1 MQKVIVCKN
10 VHKLYNLGTKAE
22 VKALNGISLEI
33 KKSERMAIIGPSGCG
48 KSTLLHLLG
57 CLDRPTSG
65 KILFKGKD
73 VSKLSDNELAKIRRE
88 QIGFV
93 FQFFYLIPTLTALEN
108 VMLPMAFAGVSK
120 KERERRARELLRLVG
135 LEKRL
140 QHRRSELSGGEAQRV
155 AIARAMANNPEIIL
169 ADEPTGNLD
178 SKAGKEI
185 IETLIK
191 LNEKKGVTLVIVTH
205 DPIIAKKAKR
215 IIYLKDGKIVK
226 EVKR

>member
-1 MQKVIVCKN
+1 MEKVIVCKD
-10 VHKLYNLGTKAE
+10 VHKVYNLGTKAE

-33 KKSERMAIIGPSGCG
+33 KKSERIAIIGPSGCG

-65 KILFKGKD
+65 KILFKGRD
-73 VSKLSDNELAKIRRE
+73 VSRLSDDELARIRRE

-108 VMLPMAFAGVSK
+108 VMLPMAFAGVGK
-120 KERERRARELLRLVG
+120 KEREKRARELLELVG
-135 LEKRL
+135 LEKRM

-178 SKAGKEI
+178 SRSGKEI
-185 IETLIK
+185 IDTLIK
-191 LNEKKGVTLVIVTH
+191 LNEEKGVTLVIVTH
-205 DPIIAKKAKR
+205 DQSIAKKAKR

-226 EVKR
+226 EVIG